1 MSWLDCNLVC
11 RWISGSFARFFS
23 WSNVLGRI
31 RSDLDWR
38 QHQQQVAVASRSVNG
53 RWSGYIVMSAAVVSS
68 RFFRNNVKIGHHQ
81 CSVIW
86 ECVEI
91 AYFKRCSLCCSF
103 RWLWWWCRSRCWSR
117 YYMVAITMSMASSL
131 ARKVRSFFLYDVSA
145 FSWRF
150 VQPLLVVCTNDD
162 VIDVVLLG
170 ELFDVLNK
178 IVRWNKIACVYGQ

>member
-11 RWISGSFARFFS
+11 RWISESFARFFS

-86 ECVEI
+86 ECIEI
-91 AYFKRCSLCCSF
+91 AYLKCCSLCCSF
-103 RWLWWWCRSRCWSR
+103 WSCRRCTRQELCSIVER
-117 YYMVAITMSMASSL
+117 SCYRTVTNTVSMASSV
-131 ARKVRSFFLYDVSA
+131 ARKVRSFFH
-145 FSWRF
+145 FIEM
-150 VQPLLVVCTNDD
+150 TNN
-162 VIDVVLLG
+162 IIRSIICMF
-170 ELFDVLNK
+170 EL
-178 IVRWNKIACVYGQ
+178 